1 MMKRFLTSIW
11 QQLQTYC
18 GDMLGYL
25 EPACKSQMI
34 ISVEIVASC
43 SQEQENKGV
52 ERQNQI
58 IVAQGKKN
66 KTKKHSNYV
75 SKANILC
82 VLHQNIICESR
93 ATTGA

>member
-1 MMKRFLTSIW
+1 MMKRFLTNIW
-11 QQLQTYC
+11 QQLQTFC
-18 GDMLGYL
+18 GDVHGSL

-58 IVAQGKKN
+58 MVAQGKKN
-66 KTKKHSNYV
+66 NTQ
-75 SKANILC
+75 I
-82 VLHQNIICESR
+82 
-93 ATTGA
+93 T